1 MLTQMTNFPLYDR
14 LNSELSQTD
23 LKDLTVKQKEQ
34 CVEKLKHLDQ
44 NGQELVYMLIRS
56 SSEDSSLVP
65 FGGQMWKTDMR
76 FNFNDFPVRLKHL
89 INKFLDLHTA
99 VKRESTERSF

>member
-1 MLTQMTNFPLYDR
+1 MNNFPLYET
-14 LNSELSQTD
+14 LNSELSATD
-23 LKDLTVKQKEQ
+23 LKDLSVKQKEK
-34 CVEKLKHLDQ
+34 CIEKLKHLDQ

-56 SSEDSSLVP
+56 SSEDISFVP
-65 FGGQMWKTDMR
+65 FGGQLWKNDIR

-99 VKRESTERSF
+99 RQEESTERAF

>member
-1 MLTQMTNFPLYDR
+1 MNNFPLYDR
-14 LNSELSQTD
+14 LNSELPQTD
-23 LKDLTVKQKEQ
+23 LKDLSVKQKEQ

-56 SSEDSSLVP
+56 SSEGVSLVP
-65 FGGQMWKTDMR
+65 YGGQMWKTDMR

-89 INKFLDLHTA
+89 IHKFLDLHTA
-99 VKRESTERSF
+99 VKRESTERTF